1 MREAFGQPM
10 SCRALNFL
18 DGMTGRLRTRSLYTE
33 EYRYNVAELYCTA
46 SKQASRTVGKE
57 DFLTKLYR
65 LCL

>member
-46 SKQASRTVGKE
+46 SKQAS
-57 DFLTKLYR
+57 
-65 LCL
+65 